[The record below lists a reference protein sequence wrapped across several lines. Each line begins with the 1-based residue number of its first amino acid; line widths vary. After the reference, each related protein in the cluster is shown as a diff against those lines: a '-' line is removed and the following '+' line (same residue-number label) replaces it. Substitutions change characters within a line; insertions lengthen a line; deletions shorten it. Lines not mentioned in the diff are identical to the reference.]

1 MLRFN
6 FLFDILQNSTDV
18 LEADHICCFCFW
30 LFQNSLFGRSPLF
43 LFFFCDPNSISFF
56 FVGASSLS
64 GEHFCLKMLNLF
76 SKRDDI
82 FSTKNLIG
90 CVASLSPKLVNYCWC
105 KLNINFVFVLQW
117 VRSNIVWLTFYYTHR
132 KAENFLR
139 KKCPNKKVQIKY
151 HMTDFVQTYSHLL
164 LKLHSSFSL
173 QGPGAKKF
181 QGFLWK
187 CFFSW
192 NL

>member
-1 MLRFN
+1 MGKLDQYFHICLRSGPRGLPPPPLTVSLTVKRPFFFRLPLLYSLTSSISLFFCFAFVS

-64 GEHFCLKMLNLF
+64 GEHFYLKMLNLF

-82 FSTKNLIG
+82 LVQKKLIG

-105 KLNINFVFVLQW
+105 KLNINFVFVLQ
-117 VRSNIVWLTFYYTHR
+117 
-132 KAENFLR
+132 
-139 KKCPNKKVQIKY
+139 
-151 HMTDFVQTYSHLL
+151 
-164 LKLHSSFSL
+164 
-173 QGPGAKKF
+173 
-181 QGFLWK
+181 
-187 CFFSW
+187 
-192 NL
+192 